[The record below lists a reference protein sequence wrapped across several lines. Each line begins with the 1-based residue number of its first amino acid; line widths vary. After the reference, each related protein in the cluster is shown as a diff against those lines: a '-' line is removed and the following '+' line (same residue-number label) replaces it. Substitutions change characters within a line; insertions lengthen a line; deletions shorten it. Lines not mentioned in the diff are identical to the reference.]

1 MRLGTA
7 FAYLILALGIIGVVH
22 SSWLDWGQ
30 GVTGVRLQ
38 AAAPGEGG
46 WSVDGVEP
54 GSPGEASGLRVGDQ
68 VLRVSD
74 GWGRSAVPG
83 QARTRTAIELA
94 LRPGDRIVFELGG
107 AGARTVSVIAVPFR
121 AFELGALAWGTP
133 LVGLAV
139 RLLYLGVGAA
149 LILLRPKD
157 PRSLLLGMFCIAVPQ
172 LSFPTLAM
180 PHGLREATWILSVA
194 RNALIFTAIAHFA
207 LIFPERLLG
216 PRTHK
221 IALAA
226 LYAAFVPVAL
236 SHGSFV
242 SASAFGAADV
252 VETRGMASVLRNY
265 TLFYL
270 ATAWTLAALLL
281 VVQYRRA
288 ATDDGRRR
296 LRVVLL
302 GFGATFLVCLAVGLS
317 IFFFVSAPAA
327 SRLAS
332 SRLLEL
338 ALLLVLSIFPLTV
351 AWAVVRHRMF
361 DVRVIVRRGLR
372 YALARRV
379 LLSVLAIPLIAFV
392 YALAG
397 SSAQQQS
404 VPRSLAMMVPL
415 AALLVGAAL
424 YRDRILNRLDR
435 SFFREAYDARQI
447 LLGLA
452 DRMRLARDS
461 EVLGH
466 DLERSASEALHPTF
480 ARLHVASGCDAFPPQ
495 VTMLL
500 SDVGR
505 ALVLDDDS
513 RHARLLPAE
522 ARQAARASGAEL
534 LAPLRGREGDLLG
547 VLALGPK
554 RSGEPYSH
562 EDLDLVATAGR
573 QYAAAYENLRLE
585 REVRTTREA
594 EQRLRGEIEMARE
607 VQARLLPDRP
617 PLVPGGDIFGVCRPA
632 RIVGGDYFDFIPMA
646 DGRLGIAVADVSGK
660 GLAAA
665 MLMSNLQAGLRTAV
679 AAGVEIGGALRAVNA
694 LLCDLTSDNRFASF
708 FFGVYD
714 PAAGSLHYLNA
725 GHNAPLLVR
734 RSVGKTERLA
744 PTAPILGV
752 FVDWTGSERRIDL
765 EPGDVL
771 VVYTDGLS
779 ETTDADDREFGE
791 AGVGAAASRS
801 AAEGAGAGTVA
812 QDMLAAVDRFAAG
825 RPPADDL
832 TLVVLRRT

>member
-1 MRLGTA
+1 MIRAATA
-7 FAYLILALGIIGVVH
+7 FAYLLLALGVVGVVH
-22 SSWLDWGQ
+22 SSWLDWSIGA
-30 GVTGVRLQ
+30 TGVRLEAGAEHEWRV
-38 AAAPGEGG
+38 AA
-46 WSVDGVEP
+46 VDA
-54 GSPGEASGLRVGDQ
+54 GSPGEQAGLRPGDR
-68 VLRVSD
+68 VLSVSD
-74 GWGRSAVPG
+74 AWNRRAVPG
-83 QARTRTAIELA
+83 QGRTRTAMEFA
-94 LRPGDRIVFELGG
+94 LRPGDTVAYEVAGDGG
-107 AGARTVSVIAVPFR
+107 TRRVPVVAAPIR
-121 AFELGALAWGTP
+121 HLERGPLSWITP

-149 LILLRPKD
+149 LILLRPRE

-172 LSFPTLAM
+172 GSIPTIAM
-180 PHGLREATWILSVA
+180 AHGLREATWLLSVA

-216 PRTHK
+216 PRGHK
-221 IALAA
+221 AA
-226 LYAAFVPVAL
+226 LVALYGAFLPVAW
-236 SHGSFV
+236 SHGAFV
-242 SASAFGAADV
+242 SASAFGIADPVEAGGFAA
-252 VETRGMASVLRNY
+252 AFRNY
-265 TLFYL
+265 TLLYL
-270 ATAWTLAALLL
+270 ATAWMLASFLL

-288 ATDDGRRR
+288 GSDDARRR

-302 GFGATFLVCLAVGLS
+302 GFGATFLVCLAVGLA
-317 IFFFVSAPAA
+317 IYFFVPTAAA
-327 SRLAS
+327 SRLGT

-361 DVRVIVRRGLR
+361 DMRVIVRRGLR

-379 LLSVLAIPLIAFV
+379 LLSVLAIPLVAFV
-392 YALAG
+392 YTLGGSAG
-397 SSAQQQS
+397 QEASMGRSA
-404 VPRSLAMMVPL
+404 AMVPL

-435 SFFREAYDARQI
+435 SFFREAYDARQV

-461 EVLGH
+461 EVLGE

-480 ARLHVASGCDAFPPQ
+480 AKLRDAGDRDAFPAP
-495 VTMLL
+495 VTLL
-500 SDVGR
+500 LNDVGR

-513 RHARLLPAE
+513 RHARLLPAD
-522 ARQAARASGAEL
+522 AREAARATGAEV
-534 LAPLRGREGDLLG
+534 LAPLRGRDGDLLG

-554 RSGEPYSH
+554 QSGEPYSR
-562 EDLDLVATAGR
+562 EDLDLIATAGR
-573 QYAAAYENLRLE
+573 QYSAAFENLRLE
-585 REVRTTREA
+585 REVRSTREA

-607 VQARLLPDRP
+607 VQARLLPARP
-617 PLVPGGDIFGVCRPA
+617 PLVPGAEVFGVCRSA
-632 RIVGGDYFDFIPMA
+632 RIVGGDYFDFIPVA
-646 DGRLGIAVADVSGK
+646 GGRLGIAVADVSGK

-679 AAGVEIGGALRAVNA
+679 AAGVGIGGALRAVNA
-694 LLCDLTSDNRFASF
+694 LLCDLTADNRFASF

-714 PAAGSLHYLNA
+714 PQGASLHYLNA

-734 RSVGKTERLA
+734 RSEGSTERLA

-752 FVDWTGSERRIDL
+752 FADWTGSERRIDL
-765 EPGDVL
+765 GAGDVL

-779 ETTDADDREFGE
+779 ETTDGDEREFGE
-791 AGVGAAASRS
+791 DGVGTAAVRITADGAS
-801 AAEGAGAGTVA
+801 AETIARE
-812 QDMLAAVDRFAAG
+812 MLASVERFASG